1 MSSETDPGTAA
12 GASWPPAP
20 EGQPRVPT
28 VAGGGAEEALH
39 HGWRL
44 LVLGVFV
51 PVVFLPL
58 TVWQG
63 IAASRARPGAGTP
76 LLLAG
81 TAVAALWVGALLFL
95 WFQQG
100 E

>member
-1 MSSETDPGTAA
+1 MSSDDPGASA

-20 EGQPRVPT
+20 QGQPPAPAE
-28 VAGGGAEEALH
+28 AGGGAEESLH

-44 LVLGVFV
+44 LVLSVFV

-76 LLLAG
+76 LLLSAVG
-81 TAVAALWVGALLFL
+81 VAALWVGPLMFL

-100 E
+100 K